1 MKNTDDA
8 RDSGDSRGVNR
19 ERTAR
24 YVLDII
30 PESAGPRRA
39 TTRRSVIYSVRDP
52 VSQKF
57 LAKKHSTGVVLRPAR
72 GMRASPGSDKITEY
86 VARRVREYLDENF
99 ARKVVAEL
107 AFVAGVSPDP
117 FHSKVRHGIRHAA
130 ASRRVAEVACL
141 AGSSDRSHLPVRTPT
156 GAGHA
161 SLKN

>member
-52 VSQKF
+52 VPQKF
-57 LAKKHSTGVVLRPAR
+57 LAKKHSTGIVLRPAR

-86 VARRVREYLDENF
+86 VARRVREYLDENVV
-99 ARKVVAEL
+99 RKVIAEL
-107 AFVAGVSPDP
+107 ASFAGVSSNHIIATFGVPP
-117 FHSKVRHGIRHAA
+117 HCGELPI
-130 ASRRVAEVACL
+130 AEVACL

>member
-39 TTRRSVIYSVRDP
+39 TTRRSVIHSARDP
-52 VSQKF
+52 VPQTF
-57 LAKKHSTGVVLRPAR
+57 LTKEPSTGIVLRPI
-72 GMRASPGSDKITEY
+72 GGLRASLGSDRITEY
-86 VARRVREYLDENF
+86 GAPRVREYLDENVV
-99 ARKVVAEL
+99 RKVIAEL
-107 AFVAGVSPDP
+107 ASFAGVSSNHIIATFGVPP
-117 FHSKVRHGIRHAA
+117 HCGELPI
-130 ASRRVAEVACL
+130 AEVACL
-141 AGSSDRSHLPVRTPT
+141 AGSSDRSHLPARTPT
-156 GAGHA
+156 GAAHA

>member
-57 LAKKHSTGVVLRPAR
+57 LAKKHSTGIVLRPAR

-99 ARKVVAEL
+99 ARKVVGEL
-107 AFVAGVSPDP
+107 ASFAGVSSNHLIATFDVPP
-117 FHSKVRHGIRHAA
+117 HCGELPI
-130 ASRRVAEVACL
+130 AEVACL
-141 AGSSDRSHLPVRTPT
+141 GSSDRSHLPVRTPT